1 MKRYLMMLAFCSLA
15 LDAQATCPKR
25 LTGKYV
31 SSVEYTIM
39 SQVSQPPGYQNS
51 VANIRYDIT
60 SAEIKGNTLTFVK
73 VFTAYAGS
81 GEIAKEVEGRSFP
94 VVFDPKTCSGY
105 FGDKANP
112 IYFVVGDS
120 GRIIKSLKGTT
131 PLSSTISASLG
142 DFIRQ

>member
-1 MKRYLMMLAFCSLA
+1 MKQYLLA
-15 LDAQATCPKR
+15 LTLCGLVVNADATCPKQ
-25 LTGKYV
+25 LKGKYV
-31 SSVEYTIM
+31 SSVQYTIM
-39 SQVSQPPGYQNS
+39 SQISQPPGYENS
-51 VANIRYDIT
+51 VANVRYDIS
-60 SAEIKGNTLTFVK
+60 SAEIKNGKLTFVK

-105 FGDKANP
+105 FGEAANP

-120 GRIIKSLKGTT
+120 GKVIKSLKGAT

>member
-1 MKRYLMMLAFCSLA
+1 MKQYLFA
-15 LDAQATCPKR
+15 LTLCGLVFNAEATCPKR
-25 LTGKYV
+25 LSGKYV

-51 VANIRYDIT
+51 VANVRYDIT
-60 SAEIKGNTLTFVK
+60 SAEIKGNTLTFLK

-105 FGDKANP
+105 FGEAANP

-120 GRIIKSLKGTT
+120 GNVIKSLKGTT